1 MPLLFT
7 RQLNE
12 HTVLGAWSITERAE
26 ELLLALPTGISPELM
41 LEQAHPRRQK
51 EWLASRVLVYSLL
64 QQFTSDKP
72 VLQRND
78 HGRPVFEQA
87 PFHVSISHSPGL
99 AAVILSSKYEVGID
113 VELLSPKALRV
124 ADKFLNDNEK
134 NYTCGE
140 ADITCLYWSA
150 KETLYKMYSQRKLF
164 FKENLLLQPDPN
176 SENLLLGHVQTDN
189 FSKLYQVQHEILNEH
204 VLTYC
209 IDNSTNER

>member
-1 MPLLFT
+1 MPLLFS

-12 HTVLGAWSITERAE
+12 HTILGAWSITERAD
-26 ELLLALPTGISPELM
+26 ELLPALPTGISPELM

-64 QQFTSDKP
+64 QQFTSDTP
-72 VLQRND
+72 IVQRNT
-78 HGRPVFEQA
+78 HGKPIFEQA
-87 PFHVSISHSPGL
+87 PYYVSISHSPGL

-124 ADKFLNDNEK
+124 ADKFLSEDEK

-140 ADITCLYWSA
+140 ADKTCLYWSA

-164 FKENLLLQPDPN
+164 FKENLLLQPDPET
-176 SENLLLGHVQTDN
+176 ENLLLGRVQTDN
-189 FSKLYQVQHEILNEH
+189 FSKLYQLHYEVLQQHIR
-204 VLTYC
+204 TYC
-209 IDNSTNER
+209 IDISTNEL

>member
-1 MPLLFT
+1 MPLLFS

-12 HTVLGAWSITERAE
+12 HTILGAWSITERAE
-26 ELLLALPTGISPELM
+26 ELLLALPTGISPDLM

-64 QQFTSDKP
+64 QQFTSDIP
-72 VLQRND
+72 VLQRNT

-99 AAVILSSKYEVGID
+99 AAVIVSDKYEVGID

-124 ADKFLNDNEK
+124 ANKFLSEDEK

-140 ADITCLYWSA
+140 EGKTCLYWSA
-150 KETLYKMYSQRKLF
+150 KETLYKMYSQRKLI
-164 FKENLLLQPDPN
+164 FKENLLLQPDPET
-176 SENLLLGHVQTDN
+176 ENLLLGRVQTDN
-189 FSKLYQVQHEILNEH
+189 FSKLYQVQHEIINEH

-209 IDNSTNER
+209 IDTSTNEL